1 MNKGE
6 TYDFSLI
13 ASFVN
18 SDITKEFVYD
28 DFKWQYDNKVSVKY
42 KNRAKGLHK
51 VLYHC
56 PNCNTEYMM
65 NSEGTQ
71 IFCTNCNKRWQM
83 TEYGRLEALDG
94 KTEFSHAIKHVEVV
108 GRALQNTAENL
119 RQTVRSE
126 NATDRREENGL

>member
-1 MNKGE
+1 MPQSLAKLVKHLHIPVATFLTKGHHINSPFWNLE
-6 TYDFSLI
+6 KRGNRTEADLKLI
-13 ASFVN
+13 MTKDDVEKLSVEEIN
-18 SDITKEFVYD
+18 EIITKEFIYD

-71 IFCTNCNKRWQM
+71 IFCTNSIK
-83 TEYGRLEALDG
+83 DG
-94 KTEFSHAIKHVEVV
+94 
-108 GRALQNTAENL
+108 N
-119 RQTVRSE
+119 
-126 NATDRREENGL
+126 D